1 MPVYLLQGPKVS
13 GNAIVG
19 IVPTQYR
26 VKKELGIE
34 LLYLPP
40 LFFQPEFDRTV
51 VAIRQR
57 KICQS
62 ENADEELAFP
72 FSFHGI
78 TPNHPAIILKHIIQ
92 TICYGIMATNNVIWS
107 CDVSSFQIKPN

>member
-1 MPVYLLQGPKVS
+1 M
-13 GNAIVG
+13 
-19 IVPTQYR
+19 PTQYP

-34 LLYLPP
+34 LLYLPS

-57 KICQS
+57 KICLS

-78 TPNHPAIILKHIIQ
+78 TPNRPTTILKQVIQ
-92 TICYGIMATNNVIWS
+92 TICYGIMAANNVIWS
-107 CDVSSFQIKPN
+107 RDVSSFQIKPN